1 MSEQPQSEDCKDWND
16 VLVENHFN
24 NKGSQQTKDY
34 SNVIVSEKNEYTES
48 SKPKK
53 NKKDLQTMKL

>member
-24 NKGSQQTKDY
+24 NKERLQTKAY

-53 NKKDLQTMKL
+53 NKKDLQTMEL

>member
-1 MSEQPQSEDCKDWND
+1 MAEHPQSEDCKDWND

-24 NKGSQQTKDY
+24 NKESQLTKDY
-34 SNVIVSEKNEYTES
+34 SDVIVSEKNEYTES

-53 NKKDLQTMKL
+53 KKKDLQTMNL